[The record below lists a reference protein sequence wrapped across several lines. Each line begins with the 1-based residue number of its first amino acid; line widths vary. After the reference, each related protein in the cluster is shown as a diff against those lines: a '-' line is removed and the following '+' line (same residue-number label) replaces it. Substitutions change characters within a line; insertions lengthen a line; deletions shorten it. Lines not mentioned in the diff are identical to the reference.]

1 MYEAVQDLN
10 EFRDCIWEEKKEIGW
25 KKWIWSVWDAQMIQK
40 HEQYNPEHKNKG
52 LQVGITILELCQLIV
67 ERKKISGII
76 GGMWSR
82 LLGVG
87 FGRDRK

>member
-1 MYEAVQDLN
+1 MHETVQDLN
-10 EFRDCIWEEKKEIGW
+10 EIRKCIREGKKEFGW

-52 LQVGITILELCQLIV
+52 LQVGITILEFCHLIV
-67 ERKKISGII
+67 ERKKISGIN
-76 GGMWSR
+76 GGMRGR